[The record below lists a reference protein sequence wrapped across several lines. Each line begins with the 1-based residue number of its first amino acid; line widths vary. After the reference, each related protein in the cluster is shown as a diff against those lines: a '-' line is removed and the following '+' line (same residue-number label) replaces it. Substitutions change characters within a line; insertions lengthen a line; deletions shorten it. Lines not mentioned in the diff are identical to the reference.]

1 MCLGVIASGSRLA
14 DHRGLRG
21 RGRAMGLTG
30 RRSERDALDRL
41 IEAVQTGQARVPGP
55 NATYSTRSPRPRV
68 GRWMRPPARRWPGL
82 QALVSDERVG
92 IMDYKLEVTVV
103 PVSGVFHHAG
113 TQSRV
118 PGPAQE
124 PTGKDAAQ

>member
-1 MCLGVIASGSRLA
+1 
-14 DHRGLRG
+14 
-21 RGRAMGLTG
+21 MGLTD

-55 NATYSTRSPRPRV
+55 NATYLTRSPRPRL

-82 QALVSDERVG
+82 QALASDERSG
-92 IMDYKLEVTVV
+92 IMDYKLEVSVV
-103 PVSGVFHHAG
+103 PESGGVFHHAG

-124 PTGKDAAQ
+124 PTGKDTAQ